1 MIGLSAIDPAWLE
14 AHTSARKSLMRA
26 RIGGTKAIRIDRESL
41 LQLGRFKSWTTW

>member
-14 AHTSARKSLMRA
+14 AIPAHEELDAR
-26 RIGGTKAIRIDRESL
+26 RIGSTKAIRIDRESL